1 MFKFTDPPVC
11 TAEST
16 IIRAALKQTVNIS
29 CEVDS
34 NPMVILFAKLQ

>member
-1 MFKFTDPPVC
+1 MFYVSDPPVC
-11 TAEST
+11 AAEST

-34 NPMVILFAKLQ
+34 NPMVR